1 MKQIVIIGGGAA
13 GMLAAGA
20 AAECGARVIVLEKNE
35 KMGKK
40 LYITGKG
47 RCNMTNAVPPDELI
61 ENVPGN
67 PSFLYSAFYGFDAF
81 RTMEL
86 FEGLGL
92 RTKVERG
99 NRVFPASDKASD
111 VIKALT
117 AYMEKNGAE
126 LRLNALVQDICVEDG
141 AVTGV
146 MVNGKFLAADAVIVA
161 TGGLSYPATGSTG
174 DGYRFAR
181 AAGHD
186 VSKLRPSLV
195 PLKTA
200 EEWVLSLQG
209 LSLKNIALTVRQGK
223 KKLFDDFG
231 EMLFTHEGVS
241 GPLILSA
248 SRYVLDKLGR
258 GNESCTLHI
267 DLKPALSEKELDAR
281 LLRDFAA
288 AINKDFRNCL
298 DALLP
303 QKMIPV
309 VVALSGIDP
318 MKKAHDITKEE
329 RMRLGALLKNL
340 TATITGTAGFNE
352 AVVTAGGVAVDEVNP
367 STMESKKV
375 RGLFFAGE
383 VLDVDAYT
391 GGFNLQI
398 AFSTGY
404 AAGQGAAGVE

>member
-1 MKQIVIIGGGAA
+1 M
-13 GMLAAGA
+13 MAAGA
-20 AAECGARVIVLEKNE
+20 AAECGASVIVLEKNE
-35 KMGKK
+35 KAGKK

-61 ENVPGN
+61 ANVPGN

-81 RTMEL
+81 ETMAL
-86 FEGLGL
+86 FERMGLP
-92 RTKVERG
+92 TKVERG

-117 AYMEKNGAE
+117 TYMHKSGAE
-126 LRLNALVQDICVEDG
+126 LRTGMMVQDIVMENG
-141 AVTGV
+141 VVTGV
-146 MVNGKFLAADAVIVA
+146 MANGKLLEADAVVVA
-161 TGGLSYPATGSTG
+161 TGGLSYPMTGSTG

-181 AAGHD
+181 AAGHE

-200 EEWVLSLQG
+200 EEWIPMLQG
-209 LSLKNIALTVRQGK
+209 LSLKNVALTVKQKK
-223 KKLFDDFG
+223 KKLYEDFG

-248 SRYVLDKLGR
+248 SRYVLDKLDR
-258 GNESCTLHI
+258 NVRNAEPCTLHI

-309 VVALSGIDP
+309 VVALSEIEP
-318 MKKAHDITKEE
+318 TKKAHDITKEE
-329 RMRLGALLKNL
+329 RTRLGALLKNL
-340 TATITGTAGFNE
+340 AMTITGTAGFNE
-352 AVVTAGGVAVDEVNP
+352 AVITAGGVDVDEINP
-367 STMESKKV
+367 STMESKLVK
-375 RGLFFAGE
+375 GLFFAGE

-404 AAGQGAAGVE
+404 AAGRGAAGVE